1 MANHEERSSIGG
13 RLRRYAQVTGT
24 MSSLAAR
31 LAGERYLGLEL
42 DRSKHAIQL
51 REALGSLKGPL
62 MKVAQILSTIP
73 DALPKEYADEL
84 AVLQADAPAMGWLFV
99 KRRMRSELGN
109 EWEKQAGDK
118 FAYFMVFDKKEI
130 EGAYTL
136 DRAKE
141 LISGM

>member
-51 REALGSLKGPL
+51 REALGS
-62 MKVAQILSTIP
+62 
-73 DALPKEYADEL
+73 
-84 AVLQADAPAMGWLFV
+84 
-99 KRRMRSELGN
+99 
-109 EWEKQAGDK
+109 
-118 FAYFMVFDKKEI
+118 
-130 EGAYTL
+130 
-136 DRAKE
+136 
-141 LISGM
+141 

>member
-1 MANHEERSSIGG
+1 MANNEERSSIGG

-84 AVLQADAPAMGWLFV
+84 AALQADAPAMGWLFV

-109 EWEKQAGDK
+109 AWEKK
-118 FAYFMVFDKKEI
+118 FESFDKN
-130 EGAYTL
+130 AYSAASL
-136 DRAKE
+136 GQVHQAK
-141 LISGM
+141 LYYHLNLL

>member
-51 REALGSLKGPL
+51 RD
-62 MKVAQILSTIP
+62 I
-73 DALPKEYADEL
+73 YAT
-84 AVLQADAPAMGWLFV
+84 QCQKFKP
-99 KRRMRSELGN
+99 RSHRP
-109 EWEKQAGDK
+109 QR
-118 FAYFMVFDKKEI
+118 I
-130 EGAYTL
+130 
-136 DRAKE
+136 
-141 LISGM
+141 